1 MTGTKA
7 PAIEADR
14 ARLEAHRSLLIDEFR
29 EVLAGRTAVYVDYP
43 HYLNVG
49 DWLIYLGALSLLS
62 ILNVRIKARVSAK
75 NYQRLLAID
84 IPRSWAIILQGGG
97 NFGDL
102 YPVHQEV
109 RRAVISRFPDNDVIL
124 MPQSVHFEEPQ
135 AWIDS
140 SAIFSEHRHLCVYV
154 RDRESSDIL
163 NRVLDPDRVRLA
175 PDMAMMLVGQW
186 PWKSVSGSRTLVF
199 RRRDQESLH
208 PEVRLTDATGFDWED
223 LFSGLDIQIHR
234 RLVGLA
240 RLEKSWGCDLG
251 AVRIWELLMR
261 RGLHRAHRQFEP
273 FDTIDA
279 DRLHG
284 VLFGLLLGKKVI
296 AHDNSYSKISRYAN
310 CWLD

>member
-1 MTGTKA
+1 
-7 PAIEADR
+7 
-14 ARLEAHRSLLIDEFR
+14 
-29 EVLAGRTAVYVDYP
+29 VDYP

-49 DWLIYLGALSLLS
+49 DWLVYLGALHLLS
-62 ILNVRIKARVSAK
+62 ILNVSIKARVSAK
-75 NYQRLLAID
+75 NYQRLLAVD

-109 RRAVISRFPDNDVIL
+109 RRAVIARFPDNDVIL

-135 AWIDS
+135 AWIDG

-154 RDRESSDIL
+154 RDRESSDFL

-175 PDMAMMLVGQW
+175 PDLAMMLMGQW
-186 PWKSVSGSRTLVF
+186 TWKSVSGSGTMFF

-208 PEVRLTDATGFDWED
+208 SEVRLRDATGFDWED
-223 LFSGLDIQIHR
+223 LFSSLDIQIHR

-240 RLEKSWGCDLG
+240 RLERSWGGDLG
-251 AVRIWELLMR
+251 AARAWELFMR
-261 RGLHRAHRQFEP
+261 RGIHRARGLFEP

-296 AHDNSYSKISRYAN
+296 ARDNTYSKISRYRN